1 MTSNPTPPLSTA
13 GTLLTVLQNS
23 GGYITLGLELA
34 GVFVPIIKGLIS
46 KIEGIGTGNVTIAFT
61 ELLAGDMKALDE
73 IAQLSME
80 DLTAIN
86 AELTRVGAPT
96 LPAPAPTPPP
106 PIVQD
111 ATAAAPAPD
120 PAKEP
125 PASGS

>member
-34 GVFVPIIKGLIS
+34 GVFVPLVKGLIS

-61 ELLAGDMKALDE
+61 ELLAADMKALDE
-73 IAQLSME
+73 IAQLSTE

-111 ATAAAPAPD
+111 ATASAPAPE
-120 PAKEP
+120 PVKEP
-125 PASGS
+125 PAG

>member
-34 GVFVPIIKGLIS
+34 GVFVPLVKGLIS

-61 ELLAGDMKALDE
+61 ELLAADMKALDE
-73 IAQLSME
+73 IAQLSTE

-96 LPAPAPTPPP
+96 LPAPAPVTP

-111 ATAAAPAPD
+111 APASAPGPE
-120 PAKEP
+120 PTKEP
-125 PASGS
+125 PVSS

>member
-34 GVFVPIIKGLIS
+34 GVFVPLVKGLIS
-46 KIEGIGTGNVTIAFT
+46 KIEGIGAGNVTIAFT
-61 ELLAGDMKALDE
+61 ELLAADMKALDE
-73 IAQLSME
+73 IDQLSTE

-96 LPAPAPTPPP
+96 LGR
-106 PIVQD
+106 IQ
-111 ATAAAPAPD
+111 
-120 PAKEP
+120 
-125 PASGS
+125 

>member
-23 GGYITLGLELA
+23 GGYITLGIELA
-34 GVFVPIIKGLIS
+34 GVFVPLIKGLIS

-61 ELLAGDMKALDE
+61 ELLAADMKALDE
-73 IAQLSME
+73 IAQLSTE

-111 ATAAAPAPD
+111 APAAEPT
-120 PAKEP
+120 KEP
-125 PASGS
+125 PAG

>member
-34 GVFVPIIKGLIS
+34 GVFVPLIKGLIS

-61 ELLAGDMKALDE
+61 ELLAADMKALDE
-73 IAQLSME
+73 IAQLSTE

-96 LPAPAPTPPP
+96 LPAPAPTTP

-111 ATAAAPAPD
+111 APAAEPT
-120 PAKEP
+120 KET
-125 PASGS
+125 PASSGS

>member
-34 GVFVPIIKGLIS
+34 GVFVPLIKGLIS

-61 ELLAGDMKALDE
+61 ELLAADMKALDE

-96 LPAPAPTPPP
+96 LPAPAPTTPPP
-106 PIVQD
+106 VVQD
-111 ATAAAPAPD
+111 ATAAEPT
-120 PAKEP
+120 KEP